1 MTPIAILIVDDE
13 RVTVEMLEMILQIE
27 RPAWTVYGAG
37 CGQDALDL
45 VAAHDIQLAL
55 LDIAMP
61 EMNGIELCQR
71 LRELPRLA
79 QVPIVMFTGFD
90 NPERRARARAA
101 GANDYWL
108 KPFLPSQIVLKMEQ
122 LMGVTPLVK

>member
-13 RVTVEMLEMILQIE
+13 RGTVDMLKLILKIE
-27 RPAWTVYGAG
+27 RPAWTIYGVE

-45 VAAHDIQLAL
+45 VAEHDIHLAL

-61 EMNGIELCQR
+61 EMNGIELCRR
-71 LRELPRLA
+71 LREMPRLA

-90 NPERRARARAA
+90 NPERRSRAREA

-108 KPFLPSQIVLKMEQ
+108 KPFQPKQMALKMEQ
-122 LMGVTPLVK
+122 LMGAAQVMK

>member
-13 RVTVEMLEMILQIE
+13 RGTVDMLKLILKIE
-27 RPAWTVYGAG
+27 RPAWTVYGVEG
-37 CGQDALDL
+37 GQAALDL
-45 VAAHDIQLAL
+45 VAGHDIHLAL

-61 EMNGIELCQR
+61 EMNGIELCRR
-71 LRELPRLA
+71 LREIPRLA

-90 NPERRARARAA
+90 NPERRIRAREA

-108 KPFLPSQIVLKMEQ
+108 KPFQPKQIALKMEQ
-122 LMGVTPLVK
+122 LIEAARSVK

>member
-13 RVTVEMLEMILQIE
+13 RGTLDMLELILQIE
-27 RPAWTVYGAG
+27 RPAWTVYGVE
-37 CGQDALDL
+37 CGQDALDI
-45 VAAHDIQLAL
+45 VAEHDIHLAL

-61 EMNGIELCQR
+61 EMDGIELCRR
-71 LRELPRLA
+71 LREMPRLA

-90 NPERRARARAA
+90 NPERRTRAREA

-108 KPFLPSQIVLKMEQ
+108 KPFLPSQLVPKMEQ
-122 LMGVTPLVK
+122 LIEAAQAMK

>member
-13 RVTVEMLEMILQIE
+13 RVTVEMLELILQLE
-27 RPAWTVYGAG
+27 RPAWTVYGVG
-37 CGQDALDL
+37 SGQAALDL
-45 VAAHDIQLAL
+45 VAEYDIHLVL

-61 EMNGIELCQR
+61 EMSGIDLCRR

-90 NPERRARARAA
+90 NPERRARAREA

-108 KPFLPSQIVLKMEQ
+108 KPFLPSQIVLKMERLIEAAQ
-122 LMGVTPLVK
+122 AVK

>member
-13 RVTVEMLEMILQIE
+13 PVTREMLAMILQIE
-27 RPAWTVYGAG
+27 QPAWTVYGVE
-37 CGQDALDL
+37 CGQDALDI
-45 VAAHDIQLAL
+45 VAEHDIHLAL

-61 EMNGIELCQR
+61 EMDGIELCRR
-71 LRELPRLA
+71 LREMPRLA

-90 NPERRARARAA
+90 NPERRIRAREA

-108 KPFLPSQIVLKMEQ
+108 KPFLPSQLVPKMEQ
-122 LMGVTPLVK
+122 LIEAAQAMK

>member
-13 RVTVEMLEMILQIE
+13 PITREMLAMILQIE
-27 RPAWTVYGAG
+27 RPAWMVYGVE
-37 CGQDALDL
+37 CGQDALEI
-45 VAAHDIQLAL
+45 AATHEIHLAL

-61 EMNGIELCQR
+61 EMDGIELCQR
-71 LRELPRLA
+71 LREMPKMA

-90 NPERRARARAA
+90 NPGRRVRAREA

-108 KPFLPSQIVLKMEQ
+108 KPFLPSQIVPKIEQ
-122 LMGVTPLVK
+122 LIGADQTLK

>member
-13 RVTVEMLEMILQIE
+13 RATVEMLEMILQIE
-27 RPAWTVYGAG
+27 RPAWMVYGAEG
-37 CGQDALDL
+37 GQAALDL
-45 VAAHDIQLAL
+45 VAEHDIHLAL

-61 EMNGIELCQR
+61 EMNGIELCRR
-71 LRELPRLA
+71 LREMPRLA

-90 NPERRARARAA
+90 NPERRTRAREA

-108 KPFLPSQIVLKMEQ
+108 KPFLPSRIVPKMEQ
-122 LMGVTPLVK
+122 LMRAAQAMK